1 MIATTRTE
9 LFGTNKK
16 REFGKTGQ
24 IKIDGLY
31 FNNKESERIGIALNS
46 ALKLERLY
54 ELIVDITVKVLEAK
68 YASLMVLD
76 GNALRIK
83 SSKHIPEDV
92 MKQCKVGLGVGI
104 SGWVALKGEPLLVRN
119 VEEDIRFKKR
129 NNKRYFNKS
138 FISVPI
144 VHNNR
149 IMGVI
154 NVNDKNNNKSFGKND
169 VELLKVIAG
178 HSAIAIR
185 NALLIKESKK
195 QTLVEE
201 LDNFYNND
209 NNKFLPVTLQSLKR
223 GPFSTSEL
231 YMENNS
237 NGKSQYVLYWKGGAV
252 STRNGS
258 SINQLF
264 NNEKREE
271 FIRKNINKLFVSK
284 NGRKQYLRFMETYLE
299 RIAEDSNV
307 SLKEKIRVINDVAT
321 NIIKDVSSTPGENC
335 NIERTKHWV
344 NIVTSVIIDN
354 QKHVLEM
361 YKATKLDEP
370 SCERFTNVTVLGLIF
385 AHHLGLDFGE
395 LNKLG
400 LGLFFQDVGMCK
412 IDPLIVGKS
421 TKLDKEEFEDV
432 KKHPEMGFQMLHDTD
447 RIAKESCLPALLH
460 HENYDGS
467 GYPYGLKGN
476 NIDHYGRVSRIIDVF
491 SALTSDRPY
500 ASTNSPDKA
509 CGIMKDNMKG
519 TFDPDMLDSFTGLL
533 RSAQIATGIAS
544 FASALKK

>member
-9 LFGTNKK
+9 LFGTKKK
-16 REFGKTGQ
+16 RDFGKTGH

-31 FNNKESERIGIALNS
+31 FNKKESERIGIALNS

-54 ELIVDITVKVLEAK
+54 ELIVDVTVKVLEAK

-76 GNALRIK
+76 GNTLRIK

-129 NNKRYFNKS
+129 NNRRYFNKS

-144 VHNNR
+144 IYNNR
-149 IMGVI
+149 VMGVI

-185 NALLIKESKK
+185 NALLIKESKR

-237 NGKSQYVLYWKGGAV
+237 NGKRQYVLYWKGGAV

-264 NNEKREE
+264 DNEKREE
-271 FIRKNINKLFVSK
+271 FIRKNINKLFVAK

-307 SLKEKIRVINDVAT
+307 SLKEKFRVINDVAA

-344 NIVTSVIIDN
+344 NIVTSVIVDN

-385 AHHLGLDFGE
+385 AHHLGLDIGE

-421 TKLDKEEFEDV
+421 TELGKEEFEDV

-467 GYPYGLKGN
+467 GYPYGLKGD

-533 RSAQIATGIAS
+533 RSTQITTGITS

>member
-9 LFGTNKK
+9 LFGTKK

-31 FNNKESERIGIALNS
+31 FNKKESERIGIALNS

-54 ELIVDITVKVLEAK
+54 ELITDVTVKVLEAK
-68 YASLMVLD
+68 YASLMILD

-119 VEEDIRFKKR
+119 VEEDMRFKKR
-129 NNKRYFNKS
+129 NNRRYLNKS

-144 VHNNR
+144 IHNNK

-237 NGKSQYVLYWKGGAV
+237 NGKRQYVLYWKGGAV

-258 SINQLF
+258 STNQLF
-264 NNEKREE
+264 DNEKREE

-307 SLKEKIRVINDVAT
+307 SLKEKFRVINDVAT
-321 NIIKDVSSTPGENC
+321 NIIKDVSSAPGENC

-344 NIVTSVIIDN
+344 NIVTSVIVDN

-361 YKATKLDEP
+361 YKATKLDEH

-385 AHHLGLDFGE
+385 AHHLGLGIGE

-400 LGLFFQDVGMCK
+400 LGLFFQDVGMFK

-421 TKLDKEEFEDV
+421 TELGKEEFEDV

-467 GYPYGLKGN
+467 GYPYGLKGD
-476 NIDHYGRVSRIIDVF
+476 NIDHYGRVSRIVDVF

-500 ASTNSPDKA
+500 AGTNSPDKA
-509 CGIMKDNMKG
+509 CGIMRDNMKG
-519 TFDPDMLDSFTGLL
+519 TFDPDMLDGFIGLL

-544 FASALKK
+544 FAAAIEK

>member
-1 MIATTRTE
+1 
-9 LFGTNKK
+9 
-16 REFGKTGQ
+16 
-24 IKIDGLY
+24 
-31 FNNKESERIGIALNS
+31 
-46 ALKLERLY
+46 
-54 ELIVDITVKVLEAK
+54 
-68 YASLMVLD
+68 
-76 GNALRIK
+76 
-83 SSKHIPEDV
+83 
-92 MKQCKVGLGVGI
+92 
-104 SGWVALKGEPLLVRN
+104 
-119 VEEDIRFKKR
+119 
-129 NNKRYFNKS
+129 
-138 FISVPI
+138 
-144 VHNNR
+144 
-149 IMGVI
+149 
-154 NVNDKNNNKSFGKND
+154 
-169 VELLKVIAG
+169 
-178 HSAIAIR
+178 
-185 NALLIKESKK
+185 
-195 QTLVEE
+195 
-201 LDNFYNND
+201 
-209 NNKFLPVTLQSLKR
+209 
-223 GPFSTSEL
+223 
-231 YMENNS
+231 
-237 NGKSQYVLYWKGGAV
+237 WKGGAV

-264 NNEKREE
+264 DNEKREE

-307 SLKEKIRVINDVAT
+307 SLKEKFRVINDVAT

-344 NIVTSVIIDN
+344 NIVTSVIVDN

-361 YKATKLDEP
+361 YKATKLDEH

-385 AHHLGLDFGE
+385 AHHLGLGIGE

-400 LGLFFQDVGMCK
+400 LGLFFQDVGMFK

-421 TKLDKEEFEDV
+421 TELGKEEFEDV

-509 CGIMKDNMKG
+509 CGIMRDNMKG
-519 TFDPDMLDSFTGLL
+519 TFDPDMLDGFIGLL

-544 FASALKK
+544 FAAAIEK